1 MNKPSVKNC
10 PCCGGP
16 MKGQPRLEECW
27 YCNSTIEWYK
37 GPEMN
42 PTYYSPPFGM
52 RTYRAGY
59 SPPFG
64 MRTYRAGQ
72 LFSSNYSTR

>member
-37 GPEMN
+37 GPEAN
-42 PTYYSPPFGM
+42 PTYSHPFNMMAYSSNQLVPSSCYSP
-52 RTYRAGY
+52 
-59 SPPFG
+59 S
-64 MRTYRAGQ
+64 
-72 LFSSNYSTR
+72 